1 MVSVLHVYFSHM
13 GTGMNNLNYAIIGN
27 CKSAALI
34 SENGSI
40 DWCCLPDFN
49 ASSVFAKI
57 LDKDIGGSFEII
69 VGEGY
74 TIKQSYIRTT
84 NIVSTIYSNGS
95 DTFEIIDFMPRYH
108 TENMGYYNPPD
119 IIRYVNHMAGKPVFQ
134 VKYNPKLEYA
144 KHATHTV
151 IDDEYIKSHTI
162 EGEYDSLYLYTDL
175 DKKRI
180 LEQESIELTG
190 DAFFLI
196 SYDQKLLRQ
205 NLDRQYLKLQK
216 TKVYWLEWANEL
228 TTFSLYNKEIVRSAL
243 VLKLLS
249 YDKTGA
255 VLAAATTSLPESIG
269 EERNW
274 DYRFC
279 WIRDASMVIKVMS
292 NLGHLNTVKR
302 FMKFIIDIIPD
313 KDEKIQIMYG
323 INREKKLTEESL
335 DHLAGYEDSKP
346 VRVGNAAYLQKQ
358 NDIYGILMDV
368 IYQQFTSFEISLENS
383 ETLWTIVRSIVRIV
397 KNNWEKPD
405 KGIWEIRTE
414 EKHFTFSKVLCWVAI
429 DRAVKIAEV
438 IKKDKEARAW
448 QPLAD
453 LIKKDIMTNAWND
466 KKNAFTQFYG
476 SSDLD
481 AATLLMEP
489 YGFIDAKDPKYKQTV
504 LATKEELCVDGLMYR
519 YKNKDDFGLPSSSFT
534 ICTFW
539 QINALNAIGERKP
552 AKAMFDQLLSYSNH
566 VGLFSEDIDFK
577 TKRLLGNF
585 PQAYSHLAL
594 IETAV
599 NLSKG
604 RITEDEQILEAIQN

>member
-1 MVSVLHVYFSHM
+1 
-13 GTGMNNLNYAIIGN
+13 MNNLDYAIIGN

-34 SENGSI
+34 SKEGSI
-40 DWCCLPDFN
+40 EWSCLPDFN
-49 ASSVFAKI
+49 SSSVFSKI
-57 LDKDIGGSFEII
+57 LDTKKGGSFDIL
-69 VGEGY
+69 VDDSY
-74 TIKQSYIRTT
+74 NIKQSYIRTT
-84 NIVSTIYSNGS
+84 NIVSTIYSNGI
-95 DTFEIIDFMPRYH
+95 DTFEIIDFMPRYK
-108 TENMGYYNPPD
+108 ENSGYYNPPD
-119 IIRYVNHMAGKPVFQ
+119 IVRFFNHMSGKPEF
-134 VKYNPKLEYA
+134 KISYNPKLEYA
-144 KHATHTV
+144 KYETITV
-151 IDDEYIKSHTI
+151 TEEEYIKSYTK

-175 DKKRI
+175 NKNSI
-180 LEQESIELTG
+180 ANQELIKLKE
-190 DAFFLI
+190 DAFILI
-196 SYDQKLLRQ
+196 SYDQKILHQ
-205 NLDRQYLKLQK
+205 DIDKQYLKLQK
-216 TKVYWLEWANEL
+216 TKVYWLEWVNEL
-228 TTFSLYNKEIVRSAL
+228 TSFSLYNKEIIRSAL

-255 VLAAATTSLPESIG
+255 VLAAATTSLPEAIG

-279 WIRDASMVIKVMS
+279 WIRDASMVIKIMS
-292 NLGHLNTVKR
+292 NLGHLNTTKR

-323 INREKKLTEESL
+323 INREKILKEETL
-335 DHLAGYEDSKP
+335 DHLSGYENSSP
-346 VRVGNAAYLQKQ
+346 VRIGNAAYLQKQ

-368 IYQQFTSFEISLENS
+368 IYQQFTTFEISLENS
-383 ETLWTIVRSIVRIV
+383 ESLWTIVRSIVRIV

-429 DRAVKIAEV
+429 DRAVKIAQV
-438 IKKDKEARAW
+438 IKKNKEFKSW

-453 LIKKDIMTNAWND
+453 VIKKDILTNAWND
-466 KKNAFTQFYG
+466 KVKAFTQAYG
-476 SSDLD
+476 SKDLD

-489 YGFIDAKDPKYKQTV
+489 YGFIEAKDPRYIQTV
-504 LATKEELCVDGLMYR
+504 LATEKELCVDGLMYR

-539 QINALNAIGERKP
+539 QINALNAIGERKR
-552 AKAMFDQLLSYSNH
+552 AKKMFDQLLSYSNH

-594 IETAV
+594 IETAI
-599 NLSKG
+599 NLAKG
-604 RITEDEQILEAIQN
+604 KITEDEQILEAIR

>member
-1 MVSVLHVYFSHM
+1 MD
-13 GTGMNNLNYAIIGN
+13 NLNYAIIGN

-34 SENGSI
+34 SEKGAI

-49 ASSVFAKI
+49 SSSVFARL
-57 LDKDIGGSFEII
+57 LDEEKGGTFEIDI
-69 VGEGY
+69 DESY

-84 NIVSTIYSNGS
+84 NIVSTIFDNGT

-108 TENMGYYNPPD
+108 TQKSNTYNPPE
-119 IIRYVNHMAGKPVFQ
+119 IIRYFNHLRGKPVFKI
-134 VKYNPKLEYA
+134 KYNPKLEYA
-144 KHATHTV
+144 KHETV
-151 IDDEYIKSHTI
+151 ITADHEYIKGFTVQ
-162 EGEYDSLYLYTDL
+162 GEYDSLYLYTDL
-175 DKKRI
+175 DKQAI
-180 LEQESIELTG
+180 LHGEEIQIAD
-190 DAFFLI
+190 DAFVLV
-196 SYDQKLLRQ
+196 SYDQKILTQ
-205 NLDRQYLKLQK
+205 TLDRQYLKLQK
-216 TKVYWLEWANEL
+216 TKVYWLEWANKI
-228 TTFSLYNKEIVRSAL
+228 TTFKLYDKEIIRSAL

-292 NLGHLNTVKR
+292 DLGHLNTVER

-335 DHLAGYEDSKP
+335 EHLSGYENSRP
-346 VRVGNAAYLQKQ
+346 VRIGNAAYLQKQ

-368 IYQQFTSFEISLENS
+368 IYQQFTQFKISLENS
-383 ETLWTIVRSIVRIV
+383 EALWTIVRSIVRIV
-397 KNNWEKPD
+397 ENNWEKPD

-429 DRAVKIAEV
+429 DRAVQIAKIIRKE
-438 IKKDKEARAW
+438 KKVEHW
-448 QPLAD
+448 QLLAD
-453 LIKKDIMTNAWND
+453 RIRTDIMENAWNE
-466 KKNAFTQFYG
+466 KINAFTQFYG
-476 SSDLD
+476 SENMD
-481 AATLLMEP
+481 AATLLMQP
-489 YGFIDAKDPKYKQTV
+489 YGFISANDERYIQTV
-504 LATKEELCVDGLMYR
+504 KATEKELCVDGLMYR

-539 QINALNAIGERKP
+539 QINALNAIGEREK
-552 AKAMFDQLLSYSNH
+552 AKDMFDSLLLYSNH

-594 IETAV
+594 IETAI
-599 NLSKG
+599 NLAKG
-604 RITEDEQILEAIQN
+604 KITEDEEILEAIH

>member
-1 MVSVLHVYFSHM
+1 MD
-13 GTGMNNLNYAIIGN
+13 NLNYAMIGN

-34 SENGSI
+34 SEKGSI

-49 ASSVFAKI
+49 SSSVFAKI
-57 LDKDIGGSFEII
+57 LDNEKGGSFEII
-69 VGEGY
+69 VDDSY
-74 TIKQSYIRTT
+74 SIKQSYIRTT
-84 NIVSTIYSNGS
+84 NIVSTIYSNGH
-95 DTFEIIDFMPRYH
+95 DTFEVIDFMPRYH
-108 TENMGYYNPPD
+108 EDNGYYNPPD
-119 IIRYVNHMAGKPVFQ
+119 IIRYINHMSGKPTF
-134 VKYNPKLEYA
+134 KFFYNPKLEYA
-144 KHATHTV
+144 KHKTHIKV
-151 IDDEYIKSHTI
+151 EEEYIKSYTSK
-162 EGEYDSLYLYTDL
+162 GEYDSLYLYTDL
-175 DKKRI
+175 DK
-180 LEQESIELTG
+180 QSIIDQQPITLKT
-190 DAFFLI
+190 DAFVLI
-196 SYDQKLLRQ
+196 GYDQKILNQ
-205 NLDRQYLKLQK
+205 TIDRQYLKLQK
-216 TKVYWLEWANEL
+216 TKVYWLEWSNEL
-228 TTFSLYNKEIVRSAL
+228 TSFSRYNKEIVRSAL
-243 VLKLLS
+243 ALKMLS

-279 WIRDASMVIKVMS
+279 WIRDASMVIKVLS

-323 INREKKLTEESL
+323 INREKTLTEETL
-335 DHLAGYEDSKP
+335 DHLSGYENSEP
-346 VRVGNAAYLQKQ
+346 VRIGNAAYLQKQ

-368 IYQQFTSFEISLENS
+368 IYQQFTNFEMSLENS

-397 KNNWEKPD
+397 DNNWEKPD
-405 KGIWEIRTE
+405 KGIWEIRTD

-429 DRAVKIAEV
+429 DRAVKVACI
-438 IKKDKEARAW
+438 IKKDKYFNEW

-453 LIKKDIMTNAWND
+453 KIKEDILQNAWNPTV
-466 KKNAFTQFYG
+466 NAFTQFYG
-476 SSDLD
+476 SNDLD

-489 YGFIDAKDPKYKQTV
+489 YGFISAKDPKYKQTV
-504 LATKEELCVDGLMYR
+504 LATEKELCVDGLMYR

-539 QINALNAIGERKP
+539 QINALNAIGERKK

-594 IETAV
+594 IETAI

-604 RITEDEQILEAIQN
+604 KITEDEQILEAIQ